1 MTMCSKQDHI
11 MTQAAKAK
19 DSCSTMDDNVA
30 AQSQS
35 KLHLVA
41 PAEDPGHESPDQAR
55 MVASSSENL
64 DDNDKSHLHLQ
75 VLLHSSH
82 IMWLLN
88 LMNTEAGE
96 LPRLWVIP
104 DPLTRHSLG
113 ISPLGPSRL
122 LASAGHVPGS
132 RTSASSLGGAHAPPG
147 QNCNMHDEL
156 RQWVNGH
163 KIESQGKQPT
173 RIDLIKAIAGV
184 LKSEQPSKEDI
195 KSIVNESNKS
205 IISQTNQFKVKEK
218 VSEQSIQSKVKEN
231 SIQSQRKSKRINE
244 KSMKSPCLIP
254 IPPTPTPSV

>member
-1 MTMCSKQDHI
+1 

-64 DDNDKSHLHLQ
+64 DDNDKLHLHLQ
-75 VLLHSSH
+75 VLL
-82 IMWLLN
+82 
-88 LMNTEAGE
+88 
-96 LPRLWVIP
+96 
-104 DPLTRHSLG
+104 
-113 ISPLGPSRL
+113 
-122 LASAGHVPGS
+122 
-132 RTSASSLGGAHAPPG
+132 
-147 QNCNMHDEL
+147 HDEL

-184 LKSEQPSKEDI
+184 LKLEQPSKEDI
-195 KSIVNESNKS
+195 KSIVNEHKS
-205 IISQTNQFKVKEK
+205 RHN
-218 VSEQSIQSKVKEN
+218 
-231 SIQSQRKSKRINE
+231 
-244 KSMKSPCLIP
+244 MKAA
-254 IPPTPTPSV
+254 